1 MASVVDICNMAL
13 ARIGHSFISTLS
25 ENTKPAQLCNLFYPL
40 SRDAM
45 LRDHT
50 WNFAVSRSTLAA
62 SVTAPNHEW
71 DYKFA
76 LPSNCLKVIRTD
88 LDDLGGEIV
97 NAYPYSSVTPYVI
110 EGRFL
115 LSNEGEVSIEYIAQ
129 ITDPTQF
136 DSLFVDCL
144 SQRLAAELAMPLADN
159 ASLAQA
165 MWQVYASKI
174 REARATD
181 AQEGTPREAV
191 DATGWLMA
199 RV

>member
-1 MASVVDICNMAL
+1 MASITDICNLAL
-13 ARIGHSFISTLS
+13 SRIGHGRIASISEGTKAADYLS
-25 ENTKPAQLCNLFYPL
+25 LHYPIA
-40 SRDAM
+40 RDAM

-50 WNFAVSRSTLAA
+50 WNFSIRRQTLAA
-62 SVTAPNHEW
+62 SATAPNHEW

-76 LPSNCLKVIRTD
+76 LPSDCLKVIRTD

-97 NAYPYSSVTPYVI
+97 NAYPYTSVTPYAV

-115 LSNEGEVSIEYIAQ
+115 LTNEDEVSLEYVSQA
-129 ITDPTQF
+129 TDTTQF

-144 SQRLAAELAMPLADN
+144 AQRLAAELAMPLADN
-159 ASLAQA
+159 ASLAKSMWDIYA
-165 MWQVYASKI
+165 MKV

-181 AQEGTPREAV
+181 SQEGTPREAV

>member
-1 MASVVDICNMAL
+1 MASIVDICNLAL
-13 ARIGHSFISTLS
+13 SRIGHSFISTLS
-25 ENTKPAQLCNLFYPL
+25 EGTKPAQLCTLFYPI

-50 WNFAVSRSTLAA
+50 WNFAVKRSTLAVSA
-62 SVTAPNHEW
+62 DEPNHEW

-76 LPSNCLKVIRTD
+76 LPTDCLKVIRCD

-97 NAYPYSSVTPYVI
+97 PAYPYSSTDAYAI
-110 EGRFL
+110 EGRYL
-115 LSNEGEVSIEYIAQ
+115 LANSDDVSIEYVAQ

-144 SQRLAAELAMPLADN
+144 AQRLAAELAMPLADN
-159 ASLAQA
+159 ASLAKS
-165 MWQVYASKI
+165 MWDIYTLKI
-174 REARATD
+174 REARSTD
-181 AQEGTPREAV
+181 AQEGTPREVV
-191 DATGWLMA
+191 DATGWLAA